1 MQDAVRNLIKTA
13 GYDSA
18 TSAATG
24 DPTFN
29 PSYTEQEAVAAI
41 AAMWEGFM
49 NWGCGSLGAPVNN
62 PGNPN
67 APP

>member
-18 TSAATG
+18 TSGATG
-24 DPTFN
+24 TPTFVEGT
-29 PSYTEQEAVAAI
+29 TEQEAVAAI
-41 AAMWEGFM
+41 AEMWQGFLE
-49 NWGCGSLGAPVNN
+49 WGCGSLGAPVDN

>member
-1 MQDAVRNLIKTA
+1 MQDAVRNLIQTA

-29 PSYTEQEAVAAI
+29 PSFTEQEAVAAI

-49 NWGCGSLGAPVNN
+49 KWGCGSLGAPVDN